1 MSAEAVLRGSELP
14 AREFCQVLMNEVK
27 NRHARL
33 HHPFYLALYEGKL
46 SLDDI
51 RVWAREAWGIFA
63 YNVAINTAKLVRCQ
77 LSGIHD
83 PQIQKKFVEIIHS
96 EVGYEYFEGSPRPV
110 PGHRAL
116 FLRFGESIG
125 IPAAEFERREREE
138 DFLPT
143 TVLARAG
150 WLDIA
155 LRSPSI
161 LEQVASTNCCNEFS
175 NQLTGGRFFRAFKNH
190 YGLEERDIE
199 FFAEHGEADTEHSNI
214 GYELVERFATTH
226 ELQLKVLK
234 ALRKGLGI
242 WWALTDGVA
251 RECERRNKR
260 AHHEAHEGHEGFGK

>member
-1 MSAEAVLRGSELP
+1 MSAEAVIRGETL
-14 AREFCQVLMNEVK
+14 AVADFAQVLVSEVK
-27 NRHARL
+27 NGHARL

-83 PQIQKKFVEIIHS
+83 PEIHKKFVDIIQS
-96 EVGYEYFEGSPRPV
+96 EVGYQYFQGAPRKV
-110 PGHRAL
+110 AGHRAL

-125 IPAAEFERREREE
+125 IAGAELERVEREE

-143 TVLARAG
+143 TVLARVC

-155 LRSPSI
+155 LRSNTI
-161 LEQVASTNCCNEFS
+161 LEQVAATNCCNEYS
-175 NQLTGGRFFRAFKNH
+175 NQLTGGRFFRAFRDR
-190 YGLEERDIE
+190 YGLKEHDIE

-214 GYELVERFATTH
+214 GYELVEQFATTN
-226 ELQLKVLK
+226 ELQVKVLR

-242 WWALTDGVA
+242 WWTVTDGVA
-251 RECERRNKR
+251 RECARRR
-260 AHHEAHEGHEGFGK
+260 